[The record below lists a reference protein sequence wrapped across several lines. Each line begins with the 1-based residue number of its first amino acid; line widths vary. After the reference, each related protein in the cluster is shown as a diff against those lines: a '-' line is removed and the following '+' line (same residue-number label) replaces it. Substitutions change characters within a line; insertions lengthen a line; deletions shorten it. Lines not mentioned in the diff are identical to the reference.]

1 MLRTQYEALVKEI
14 EEKSKLMDEQIV
26 EKERTSG
33 TIEDEMSGK
42 IYAQQDEIK
51 KQVLIYQEQTKIK
64 AEEEVELVRVLADY
78 KKKHDEFAKA
88 MKKSRDTFKV
98 YEGEIK
104 NMNSRAN
111 DLIQLKKKL
120 LEGSAG
126 AGKKK
131 KKGQGQQQ
139 Q

>member
-1 MLRTQYEALVKEI
+1 MLRTQYDALVKEI

-131 KKGQGQQQ
+131 KKGQGQLQQ
-139 Q
+139 

>member
-1 MLRTQYEALVKEI
+1 
-14 EEKSKLMDEQIV
+14 
-26 EKERTSG
+26 
-33 TIEDEMSGK
+33 
-42 IYAQQDEIK
+42 
-51 KQVLIYQEQTKIK
+51 
-64 AEEEVELVRVLADY
+64 LADY

-131 KKGQGQQQ
+131 KKGQGQLQ
-139 Q
+139 

>member
-1 MLRTQYEALVKEI
+1 M
-14 EEKSKLMDEQIV
+14 
-26 EKERTSG
+26 
-33 TIEDEMSGK
+33 
-42 IYAQQDEIK
+42 
-51 KQVLIYQEQTKIK
+51 
-64 AEEEVELVRVLADY
+64 ADY

-139 Q
+139 